1 MADREKVI
9 KGLECC
15 TRGDVCFSD
24 CPYFK
29 EVPMADGR
37 CITAV
42 QADALALLKEQEAIK
57 PTTFVDKDT
66 GETRYECSNCG
77 YEVGYEELAVSGIVE
92 IKHSYCPNCGK
103 KVKWDED

>member
-1 MADREKVI
+1 MPDREKVI

-42 QADALALLKEQEAIK
+42 QADALALLKEQEARVLTLDEVRGK
-57 PTTFVDKDT
+57 PT
-66 GETRYECSNCG
+66 S
-77 YEVGYEELAVSGIVE
+77 
-92 IKHSYCPNCGK
+92 
-103 KVKWDED
+103 VK